1 MEAHKNQFYGRQRL
15 LREIADGVLASQPGS
30 FSLVGTKYVGKSMLL
45 AHLASDEGPLLGD
58 EYAAWRPPHYQSAGS
73 IIVAKLDCD
82 WQECHQDLLGFLSQE
97 VRRRVEA
104 ADAAGEVDWGR
115 VDAQSS
121 PGRRIW
127 QLARQLGQAG
137 VRLVVLMDNFD
148 RVFEEQ
154 WIHSDA
160 ADELRPLT
168 LEMALIVSTEQP
180 LHDLDRELAASPLFN
195 VMTQVFLGLLET
207 EAAYE
212 WMDAYIA
219 RYPGLLGVREPL
231 VRLTGTHPFLLRRIG
246 DILVETEQYLTPGQT
261 LGAEH
266 YELIRLRLA
275 EHGRLLFATLW
286 RKLQAPP
293 ARIPASVVQGLVRRL
308 VAGPLRTSDT
318 PREHFA
324 TLNWLINQAVVIYSE
339 EGYELFSPLFADYLL
354 NRLAT
359 GPSPAAGAPALPAAG
374 TELPIYGQLTRT
386 ESALL
391 RYFLA
396 NSNQVVTTEQLLRD
410 VWRRPDSSARRV
422 QEAIRRLRLALD
434 KADPPVGVIE
444 NERGRGYRF
453 APAQETAVS

>member
-1 MEAHKNQFYGRQRL
+1 MEAHKNQFFGRQRL
-15 LREIADGVLASQPGS
+15 LREIVEGVLAPQPGS

-45 AHLASDEGPLLGD
+45 AHLAGDEGPLLGD
-58 EYAAWRPPHYQSAGS
+58 EYAAWRPPRYQDSS
-73 IIVAKLDCD
+73 RIIVAKLDCD
-82 WQECHQDLLGFLSQE
+82 WQECHQDLIGFLSQE

-104 ADAAGEVDWGR
+104 ADAADEIDWSQ
-115 VDAQSS
+115 VDAQPG
-121 PGRRIW
+121 PGRQVW
-127 QLARQLGQAG
+127 QLARQFGRAG
-137 VRLVVLMDNFD
+137 GRLVVLMDNFD

-154 WIHSDA
+154 WIRSDA

-207 EAAYE
+207 DAACE
-212 WMDAYIA
+212 WMDSYIA
-219 RYPGLLGVREPL
+219 QYPGLLKVREQL

-246 DILVETEQYLTPGQT
+246 DILVEVEQYLAAGQA

-286 RKLQAPP
+286 RKLQMPP
-293 ARIPASVVQGLVRRL
+293 ARIPAAVVQGLVRRL
-308 VAGPLRTSDT
+308 VAAPLQMSDV
-318 PREHFA
+318 PREHFS

-339 EGYELFSPLFADYLL
+339 QGYELFSPLFAEYLL

-359 GPSPAAGAPALPAAG
+359 APSATAAASPRPASDI
-374 TELPIYGQLTRT
+374 ELPIYTQLTRT
-386 ESALL
+386 ETALL

-396 NSNQVVTTEQLLRD
+396 NINQVVTTEQLLQD
-410 VWRRPDSSARRV
+410 VWRRPDSSPRRV
-422 QEAIRRLRLALD
+422 QEAIRRLRLALE

-453 APAQETAVS
+453 VPAQETAAP